1 MPIPDK
7 ALVMMTKMPVPGAS
21 KTRLV
26 PPLSYE
32 EAADLAGAM
41 IEDQL
46 RNLSCFNDARL
57 FLTYTPSSSAD
68 FFVALHPGEWSF
80 PQVGTDRGD
89 RMLHAFEHLFN
100 LHYRRVVLIGS
111 DLPALPPGTLRSA
124 FVSLADNAEVVFGPS
139 LDGGYYLIGMTRV
152 VEEIFSGIQW

>member
-1 MPIPDK
+1 MPIPDN

-46 RNLSCFNDARL
+46 QNLSCFDDARL
-57 FLTYTPSSSAD
+57 FLTYTPSDAAD
-68 FFVALHPGEWSF
+68 FFAGVHPGEWSF
-80 PQVGTDRGD
+80 AQEGAELGD
-89 RMLHAFEHLFN
+89 RMLHTFEHLFN
-100 LHYRRVVLIGS
+100 LHY
-111 DLPALPPGTLRSA
+111 
-124 FVSLADNAEVVFGPS
+124 
-139 LDGGYYLIGMTRV
+139 
-152 VEEIFSGIQW
+152 